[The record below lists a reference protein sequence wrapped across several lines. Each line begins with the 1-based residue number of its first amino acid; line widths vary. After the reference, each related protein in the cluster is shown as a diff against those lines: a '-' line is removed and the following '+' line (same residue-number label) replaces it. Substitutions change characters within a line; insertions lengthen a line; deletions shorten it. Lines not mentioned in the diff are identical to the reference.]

1 MFENMDWE
9 LLRQQKMTL
18 LHMLEPYQNIL
29 LTDEEFED
37 LQGILH
43 LIDAVQ
49 DHAVDVLGLD
59 ENIVFNLTND

>member
-49 DHAVDVLGLD
+49 DHAVDVLGVD
-59 ENIVFNLTND
+59 KNIVFNLTED

>member
-9 LLRQQKMTL
+9 LLQHQKETL
-18 LHMLEPYQNIL
+18 LRICESIPLN
-29 LTDEEFED
+29 ED
-37 LQGILH
+37 AQDLIGVIN

-59 ENIVFNLTND
+59 ENIVFNLTED

>member
-9 LLRQQKMTL
+9 LLRQQKETL
-18 LHMLEPYQNIL
+18 LLMTNNQFMVQSEY
-29 LTDEEFED
+29 EAVE
-37 LQGILH
+37 GIIN

-59 ENIVFNLTND
+59 KNIVFNLTND

>member
-9 LLRQQKMTL
+9 LLRQQKHCL
-18 LHMLEPYQNIL
+18 LHM
-29 LTDEEFED
+29 TDDPELSQYEYD
-37 LQGILH
+37 TLQGIIN

-59 ENIVFNLTND
+59 KNIVFNLTEG